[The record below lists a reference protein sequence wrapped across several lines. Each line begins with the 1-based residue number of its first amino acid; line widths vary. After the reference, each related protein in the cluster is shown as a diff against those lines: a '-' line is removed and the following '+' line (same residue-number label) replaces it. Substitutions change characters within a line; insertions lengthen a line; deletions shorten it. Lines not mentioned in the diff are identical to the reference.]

1 MVDAPVLTRHKLAR
15 FEAPEY
21 GVITIG
27 FLIMAQA
34 SPPLKTAKFVTGS
47 TMRHVIVMTASSTA
61 GLIAIFI
68 VDFINLYFLSLLN
81 QIEVTAAVGYAGS
94 ILFFTISIGIGLSIA
109 AAALISPAIGRLD
122 WPTAERLT
130 VNVSIFTAVA
140 TAALSAI
147 VWWFTP
153 DLLTTFGA
161 TGRTHELARN
171 YLWILIPSTPVLAL
185 GMCGAA
191 VLRSL
196 GDARRAM
203 YVTLFGAIAAAI
215 LDPLFIFALDL
226 GIEGAAIASVLA
238 RFVILGAAIYG
249 VVFVH
254 RLVRSYKVE
263 QFHKDMTATA
273 SIAIPAILTNVAT
286 PVANAYVTSAMAP
299 FGDGAVAAWAI
310 IGRVLPVAF
319 AGVFALTGA
328 IGPIIGQNLGAG
340 SLPRVRQSL
349 TDALIFTFC
358 YSMAAWAALAIFH
371 GELSALFNVSGETAG
386 LIRFFC
392 LWITPLFT
400 FLGAQFIANAVFNNL
415 GRPQFST
422 VLNWGR
428 ATLGTVPFVALGAMQ
443 YGAPGV
449 IAGNMAG
456 GLIFGILSIALCYR
470 YITKIENRS
479 MIKP

>member
-1 MVDAPVLTRHKLAR
+1 
-15 FEAPEY
+15 
-21 GVITIG
+21 
-27 FLIMAQA
+27 MAQA
-34 SPPLKTAKFVTGS
+34 SPPFKTAKFVTGS

-81 QIEVTAAVGYAGS
+81 QVEITAAVGYAGS
-94 ILFFTISIGIGLSIA
+94 ILFFTVSIGIGLSIA

-122 WPTAERLT
+122 WPSAERLT
-130 VNVSIFTAVA
+130 VNVAIFTAVA
-140 TAALSAI
+140 TAILSAI
-147 VWWFTP
+147 VWIFTP
-153 DLLTTFGA
+153 DVLTAFGA

-171 YLWILIPSTPVLAL
+171 YLWIIIPSTPLLAL

-196 GDARRAM
+196 GDARRSM

-215 LDPLFIFALDL
+215 LDPLFIFAFDL

-238 RFVILGAAIYG
+238 RFVILAAAVYG

-254 RLVRSYKVE
+254 KLVTSFKVT
-263 QFHKDMTATA
+263 QFREDMAATA
-273 SIAIPAILTNVAT
+273 GIAIPAILTNVAT
-286 PVANAYVTSAMAP
+286 PVANAYVTFSMAP

-340 SLPRVRQSL
+340 SLPRVRQAL

-358 YSMAAWAALAIFH
+358 YSIAAWAMLALFH
-371 GELSALFNVSGETAG
+371 AQLSALFNASGETAD

-392 LWITPLFT
+392 VWATPMFA
-400 FLGAQFIANAVFNNL
+400 FLGAQFVANAAFNSL
-415 GRPQFST
+415 GRPQVST
-422 VLNWGR
+422 LLNWGR
-428 ATLGTVPFVALGAMQ
+428 ATVGTVPFVTFGAMLF
-443 YGAPGV
+443 GAPGV

-456 GLIFGILSIALCYR
+456 GLIFGVISTALCYV
-470 YITKIENRS
+470 YVAKIAKEQNLQS
-479 MIKP
+479 

>member
-1 MVDAPVLTRHKLAR
+1 MAP
-15 FEAPEY
+15 
-21 GVITIG
+21 
-27 FLIMAQA
+27 
-34 SPPLKTAKFVTGS
+34 SNPPLKTAKFVTGS

-81 QIEVTAAVGYAGS
+81 EIEVTAAIGYAGS

-130 VNVSIFTAVA
+130 VNVAIFTALA
-140 TAALSAI
+140 TTILSAV

-153 DLLTTFGA
+153 DLLTMFGA

-171 YLWILIPSTPVLAL
+171 YLWIVIPSTPVLAL

-215 LDPLFIFALDL
+215 LDPLFIFGLGL

-238 RFVILGAAIYG
+238 RLVILGAAVYG

-254 RLVRSYKVE
+254 QLVTSFKVT
-263 QFHKDMTATA
+263 QFQRDMAATA
-273 SIAIPAILTNVAT
+273 GIAVPAILTNVAT
-286 PVANAYVTSAMAP
+286 PVANAYVTFAMAP
-299 FGDGAVAAWAI
+299 FGDSAVAAWAI

-340 SLPRVRQSL
+340 ALPRVRQTL
-349 TDALIFTFC
+349 TDGLVFTVC
-358 YSMAAWAALAIFH
+358 YSMVAWGALAMFH
-371 GELSALFNVSGETAG
+371 GELAAVFNASGETAE

-392 LWITPLFT
+392 LWMTPLFA
-400 FLGAQFIANAVFNNL
+400 FLGAQFVANAAFNNL

-428 ATLGTVPFVALGAMQ
+428 ATLGTLPFVTLGAMH
-443 YGAPGV
+443 YGAAGV
-449 IAGNMAG
+449 LAGNMAG
-456 GLIFGILSIALCYR
+456 GLIFGVLSIALCYR
-470 YITKIENRS
+470 FITQIENKS
-479 MIKP
+479 SYSTLNCNKILVAEKPQ